1 MKTKSIL
8 IAFFVIFSSAVF
20 AIDFSKY
27 TSALEKNISLF
38 KQGITNDDGFKQI
51 VVSLDDLRL
60 KLEAE
65 TATANE
71 KVKKEE
77 LLEDIQAVYS
87 FIGEISPDM
96 KSFGLTNNH
105 KERAKVLLG
114 VTEEKITDVTFCMPF
129 SKVTLW
135 GGTYICYLLQ
145 NNTNN
150 LVTYKYDYVVQGK
163 FSATTGSVEA
173 GVSKNCSRVIYQSFK
188 NLPVSFKQ
196 EKCEGY
202 QEKIQEPIVVTPPP
216 PTPVVQTEQNT
227 ETVDEPK
234 KVLTKEQKAALKKKE
249 AAEKKKEQA
258 KKKREAEKLKAQKKR
273 EKEKL
278 KREREKEKAAEKR
291 EKANK

>member
-8 IAFFVIFSSAVF
+8 IAFFVICSSVVF
-20 AIDFSKY
+20 AIDFSNY
-27 TSALEKNISLF
+27 TSVLEKNISLF
-38 KQGITNDDGFKQI
+38 KQGITTEEGFKQI
-51 VVSLDDLRL
+51 VVSLNDLRV

-65 TATANE
+65 TSAANE
-71 KVKKEE
+71 ISKKEE

-87 FIGEISPDM
+87 FVGEISPDM
-96 KSFGLTNNH
+96 KSFGLMNSH
-105 KERAKVLLG
+105 KERAKTLLE
-114 VTEEKITDVTFCMPF
+114 VTEEKITDVTFCMPL

-135 GGTYICYLLQ
+135 GGTYVCYLLQ

-150 LVTYKYDYVVQGK
+150 MVTYKYNYIVQGK

-173 GVSKNCSRVIYQSFK
+173 GVSKNCSRAIYQSFK

-202 QEKIQEPIVVTPPP
+202 QEKIQEPVVVAPP
-216 PTPVVQTEQNT
+216 PTPIVQPEQNT
-227 ETVDEPK
+227 ETVVEPK

-249 AAEKKKEQA
+249 AAERKKLQA

-291 EKANK
+291 ERANK